1 MIPVNIP
8 AFSTLLSALSTEF
21 NYPCCKYYEKFP
33 FNPNLVATE
42 DQCHLGLSC
51 FHRHYFDNLCMKTSL
66 KRKSKNS
73 HDHELQRVPTR
84 VGLLCNLYSVAWHS
98 FSNSKRLPTVVVYVC
113 YTVLHR
119 ATQGYT
125 VLQCFSAT
133 ATGESR

>member
-84 VGLLCNLYSVAWHS
+84 VGLLCNLYSVVMSPSSYRNVDIVDPAGTPAAKFILS
-98 FSNSKRLPTVVVYVC
+98 DREEKSPSCSDDANFV
-113 YTVLHR
+113 
-119 ATQGYT
+119 
-125 VLQCFSAT
+125 
-133 ATGESR
+133 